1 MPASELPFANF
12 FGCMVLDTVI
22 GGLEVKLKL
31 MGQERVTRSFPS
43 STMRTYQ
50 ASHRFGDPNRWKS
63 HRMRSG
69 EVGFCLT
76 PR

>member
-43 STMRTYQ
+43 STMRTIRPPTDLGTQ
-50 ASHRFGDPNRWKS
+50 TGGNHTVCGQVK
-63 HRMRSG
+63 
-69 EVGFCLT
+69 
-76 PR
+76 